1 MINIISLTLL
11 NVLLKLIQF
20 INFSACNISLIW
32 SKILDTPS
40 KFDNFEKF
48 SNKDYENAIK
58 RNDKKKLISLFI
70 NDECNEMESCIK
82 IVKYKILMYS
92 IELYNYFYD
101 KNKIQLNHYNN
112 CIECIKKILN
122 NNALSFEDIFS
133 EEHMLLLKNS
143 NERVKGISD
152 ITRLIINLAIE
163 KHCIIKDEN
172 NNESSKSYDIPKII
186 YIINMAI
193 KVNDIIIVKYLLE
206 EWDNE
211 SKIDI
216 NCKDMYGNYLI
227 SYSIN
232 SEEIFKYLLE
242 KGININKEYQKKLI
256 SLIISYKPSLLNT
269 LLLQENVPINEK
281 YGKEDYPLI
290 NAIKSE
296 QFDSV
301 ISLVTY
307 GKEHEYDMN
316 LEDVDGNGALITSY
330 NLKNEDNE
338 KIFKYLINN
347 LDINKK
353 DSNGYTLLYHIL
365 MKQDI
370 KPFKLLLDR
379 IHFDNIDKNNNSIF
393 HILINE
399 NLDIMLNYIFNEINQ
414 NNNSLIIKVNE
425 IINNLY
431 LNGETCISIL
441 IRSNNFSIKEIKEYL
456 TKLKNLGADINK
468 MDKQKNTT
476 IEYLIDNKKYDI
488 FNILIEN
495 GAIIDEFMIEKIFN
509 TNDIIF
515 TKIIM
520 NTDVGMNLLKETIM
534 DAKNDA
540 TDIDNISVRSFSN
553 SITTDENNSDSL

>member
-425 IINNLY
+425 IINNLN